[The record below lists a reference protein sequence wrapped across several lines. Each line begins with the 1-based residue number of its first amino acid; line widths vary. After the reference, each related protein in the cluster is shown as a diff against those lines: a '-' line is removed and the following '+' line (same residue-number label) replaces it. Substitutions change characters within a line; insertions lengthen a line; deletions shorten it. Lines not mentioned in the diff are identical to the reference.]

1 MITDVDIRN
10 LALLEKQAAE
20 KGSGSVE
27 FTQMM
32 TLTKKLLNK
41 PFVLLDLKESEKEF
55 LIKMEELRSKGKT
68 INEAAAILGVSGNKF
83 YKVIN
88 KTEK

>member
-1 MITDVDIRN
+1 MVTDIDVRN
-10 LALLEKQAAE
+10 LTLLEKQASE
-20 KGSGSVE
+20 KGSDSPE

-41 PFVLLDLKESEKEF
+41 PFVLLDLKDSEKEF
-55 LIKMEELRSKGKT
+55 LIQMEELRAKGKT

-88 KTEK
+88 KTEN